1 VSENLDLVRSIY
13 ADWERGDLRAT
24 EWAHPDI
31 EWVTVGGLEPGSATG
46 LAAIEERSRDFRTA
60 LGDIRL
66 QAEEYRELDDER
78 ILVLTRDTAR
88 GRTSGVD
95 TVQRRARLFHLQ
107 DGKVTRIISYWDR
120 DRAVADLGIEP

>member
-1 VSENLDLVRSIY
+1 
-13 ADWERGDLRAT
+13 
-24 EWAHPDI
+24 
-31 EWVTVGGLEPGSATG
+31 VTVGGLEPGGATG

-66 QAEEYRELDDER
+66 QAAEYRELDDER

-107 DGKVTRIISYWDR
+107 GGKVTRMISYWDR
-120 DRAVADLGIEP
+120 DRALADLGIEP

>member
-1 VSENLDLVRSIY
+1 MSANLDLVRSIY
-13 ADWERGDLRAT
+13 VDWERGDLRAT
-24 EWAHPDI
+24 DWAHPDI
-31 EWVTVGGLEPGSATG
+31 EWVTVGGLEPGSAVG
-46 LAAIEERSRDFRTA
+46 LTAIEERSHDFLTA
-60 LGDIRL
+60 WGDIRP

-107 DGKVTRIISYWDR
+107 GGKVTRIISYWDR
-120 DRAVADLGIEP
+120 DRALSDLGIEP

>member
-1 VSENLDLVRSIY
+1 MSENLDLVRSIY
-13 ADWERGDLRAT
+13 ADWERGDFRSI
-24 EWAHPDI
+24 EWADPGI
-31 EWVTVGGLEPGSATG
+31 EFVVIGGPTQGQFHGIPEMA
-46 LAAIEERSRDFRTA
+46 RRMRDFLTTWEGYR
-60 LGDIRL
+60 IK
-66 QAEEYRELDDER
+66 AEDYRELDDER

-107 DGKVTRIISYWDR
+107 GGKVTRIISYWDR